1 MRLNNLIDLM
11 LNDTVVSLN
20 LTYRDRENILTRH
33 SAVRRVKD
41 VRKLF
46 KEYKLPISEFTVTC
60 VSPIVEKDLI
70 MIEIIARRWY

>member
-20 LTYRDRENILTRH
+20 LTYRDEENILTRH
-33 SAVRRVKD
+33 SAVRKVKD

-46 KEYKLPISEFTVTC
+46 KEDKLPISEFTVTC
-60 VSPIVEKDLI
+60 VSPIVEKALI
-70 MIEIIARRWY
+70 MIEIIARRWH

>member
-20 LTYRDRENILTRH
+20 LTYRDEENILTRH
-33 SAVRRVKD
+33 SAVRKVKD

-60 VSPIVEKDLI
+60 VLPIVEKDLI
-70 MIEIIARRWY
+70 MIEIIARR

>member
-1 MRLNNLIDLM
+1 MKLNNLIDLM

-20 LTYRDRENILTRH
+20 LTYRDRENILTKQ

-46 KEYKLPISEFTVTC
+46 KEYKLLISEFTVTC

-70 MIEIIARRWY
+70 MIEIIARR